1 MSENNTDSGKA
12 LIKPTL
18 GDLERRGEEFVENV
32 EEVFEEYPS
41 VGKTFASFYR
51 LLTVTTNLL
60 AQEQVKEREAI
71 RSELRACIDEVAQ
84 DYAEFE
90 ASELKR
96 RFDQVFEK
104 QNTMIE
110 RHSEMLQELQNRLK

>member
-1 MSENNTDSGKA
+1 
-12 LIKPTL
+12 
-18 GDLERRGEEFVENV
+18 
-32 EEVFEEYPS
+32 